1 MPLPLY
7 VVDAFATAPFTG
19 NPAAV
24 VILPA
29 EQAPSEA
36 WMQAVAAEMKHSE
49 TAFVQPLATAH
60 PSFSLRWFTPAAE
73 VQLCG
78 HATLATSHALWST
91 GRAAQDEPLIFE
103 TLSGRLTC
111 LRTAHGAIRM
121 DFPSTP
127 PEASRLPQGLLEGM
141 GLDDVVSSW
150 RSRFDYLLELPD
162 RQAVEAVRPD
172 FRALHVLA
180 ARGIMV
186 TARDDVGGVDFVSRF
201 FAPGVGVDEDPV
213 TGSAHCALAPF
224 WVERLGRGRLRAR
237 QLSER
242 GGELTV
248 ELHGDRV
255 VLEGRAITVTAGELL
270 A

>member
-7 VVDAFATAPFTG
+7 VVDAFTTRPFAG

-24 VILPA
+24 VVLA
-29 EQAPSEA
+29 EDSAPETA
-36 WMQAVAAEMKHSE
+36 WMQAVASEMRHSE
-49 TAFVQPLATAH
+49 TAFVQPMPSAH
-60 PSFSLRWFTPAAE
+60 PVFSLRWFTPAAE

-78 HATLATSHALWST
+78 HATLATSHALWSS
-91 GRAAQDEPLIFE
+91 GSIDHSEPLVFE

-111 LRTAHGAIRM
+111 VRAADGAVRM
-121 DFPSTP
+121 DFPATP
-127 PEASRLPQGLLEGM
+127 PEESRLPDGLLSAM
-141 GLDDVVSSW
+141 GLDGVLSTW

-162 RQAVEAVRPD
+162 RAAVLGVKPD
-172 FRALHVLA
+172 FRALYATA
-180 ARGIMV
+180 ARGIVV
-186 TARDDVGGVDFVSRF
+186 TSRDDDGGVDFVSRF

-213 TGSAHCALAPF
+213 TGSAHCALTPF
-224 WVERLGRGRLRAR
+224 WAKRLGKTRLAAA

-255 VLEGRAITVTAGELL
+255 VLEGHAITVTVGELM